1 MDGFQRGYELEN
13 EVCRAVSWL
22 DVKLGI
28 LRPFFVSQ
36 RGGTRCFFLIHFY
49 FVPASQCTKEIPC
62 MICRFFQKFASCHSF
77 REDLGPA
84 LLAAIE

>member
-28 LRPFFVSQ
+28 LCPFFVSQ
-36 RGGTRCFFLIHFY
+36 RGGTRCF
-49 FVPASQCTKEIPC
+49 S
-62 MICRFFQKFASCHSF
+62 
-77 REDLGPA
+77 
-84 LLAAIE
+84 